1 MAKEKHY
8 IHIAIE
14 KEKWKKIKQIAD
26 SKEVSV
32 SVIIRLLLDEY
43 IKKEQKMNKKQKA
56 IFKKT
61 KLRAFIPTTQNSVPM
76 YDLVIHID
84 KFFDKVKKNNNI
96 PLEDKAQIINN
107 FNKLLLQIN
116 DNFVR
121 LSEKV
126 GVEYDEPF
134 SIKYLKNS

>member
-1 MAKEKHY
+1 
-8 IHIAIE
+8 
-14 KEKWKKIKQIAD
+14 
-26 SKEVSV
+26 
-32 SVIIRLLLDEY
+32 
-43 IKKEQKMNKKQKA
+43 MNKKQKA

-96 PLEDKAQIINN
+96 PFEDKAQIINN